1 MGKEKYKRRIG
12 AGWRKAVIKYIC
24 SRFDVNNKWNKAREK
39 RTSEIHLNQKRI
51 CGCARAYRATND
63 IFQITSR

>member
-39 RTSEIHLNQKRI
+39 TNKRNSLELEANLWL
-51 CGCARAYRATND
+51 C
-63 IFQITSR
+63 SRISGHK